1 MASVSVKQ
9 QIAGGWEILIAKA
22 INHQQIHARKSAKAI
37 GRVAKFYRD
46 TVRFLAGNVK
56 SVYVHA
62 EGFGKFVPRI
72 PLKGWRVDA
81 SLR

>member
-1 MASVSVKQ
+1 MTSTSVKQ
-9 QIAGGWEILIAKA
+9 QVASGREILVAEA
-22 INHQQIHARKSAKAI
+22 INHQQIHARESAKAI

-56 SVYVHA
+56 SVYIHA
-62 EGFGKFVPRI
+62 EGFGKLVPRI